1 MSLSSLNPGQ
11 TAVLVIVAYMV
22 ALIVLGLLS
31 QLVLRLTVAD
41 YFVASRGF
49 GSIML
54 MMSLIGTT
62 MTAFA
67 LIGSSGEA
75 WESGIVVYGKMAS
88 WSGIIHAAMYFLIG
102 MKLWSFG
109 KRYGYVT
116 QIQFFRDRFESD
128 KLGLLLF
135 PILVALVIP
144 YLLVGVIS
152 SGSAIEAVTAGA
164 FPEWFPATKGG
175 IPFWLGSLVT
185 CAVVLY
191 YISAGGVRGTAW
203 VNTLQTIIF
212 LVLGFAAC
220 FVITEKLGGPVN
232 ATRMVM
238 EHNPTRLKRDVTAA
252 DMEHYQQRLKAWEA
266 DPKTT
271 VVRPRPPHAASKT
284 EFTTYLFIPL
294 SVAMF
299 PHLFQYWLTARSAK
313 KFRLSIIGQP
323 LLIMIIWV
331 PCVMIGIW
339 ATSAIAN
346 GQPVIPPDFKEANKV
361 LPLMVKKLASPM
373 MGALLAGGIFA
384 AVMSSLDAQ
393 FLSLGSMFTNDIVAH
408 YRKSNPLSERQLVIL
423 GRVFIVIIVAVS
435 YWLGL
440 ILESK
445 RQGVFGLGVW
455 CFSGFASLFPLLF
468 AAIYW
473 RRVTKAGAYAS
484 ILAAA
489 GTWFWLFREAGGA
502 TGGEHLHW
510 GLTPVTLI
518 VAASTAALILVS
530 FVTRPPSPETVAKF
544 FPPKLPS
551 FHARR
556 SLAPAVLI
564 GGSSD
569 GR

>member
-1 MSLSSLNPGQ
+1 MSSATWNPGQ
-11 TAVLVIVAYMV
+11 TAVVVIVGYML
-22 ALIVLGLLS
+22 ALVVLGLLS

-41 YFVASRGF
+41 YFVASRGL
-49 GSIML
+49 GSVML
-54 MMSLIGTT
+54 LMSLIGTT

-102 MKLWSFG
+102 MKLWAFG
-109 KRYGYVT
+109 KKYGYVT

-135 PILVALVIP
+135 PILVALLIP
-144 YLLVGVIS
+144 YVLVGVIS
-152 SGSAIEAVTAGA
+152 SGSAIEAVTVGA
-164 FPEWFPATKGG
+164 FPTTFEATKGSV
-175 IPFWLGSLVT
+175 PFWLGSLVT
-185 CAVVLY
+185 CVVVLY

-220 FVITEKLGGPVN
+220 YTISEKLGGPVK
-232 ATRMVM
+232 ATQMVLD
-238 EHNPTRLKRDVTAA
+238 HNPTRLKRDVTPEDQAKYEERLAA
-252 DMEHYQQRLKAWEA
+252 YKA
-266 DPKTT
+266 DPKA
-271 VVRPRPPHAASKT
+271 VVIKPAEPHPASKM

-323 LLIMIIWV
+323 LLIMIIWA

-339 ATSAIAN
+339 ATSAIVN
-346 GQPVIPPDFKEANKV
+346 GAPVIPPDFAEANKV
-361 LPLMVKKLASPM
+361 LPIMVKKLSSPLL
-373 MGALLAGGIFA
+373 GALLAGGIFA

-393 FLSLGSMFTNDIVAH
+393 FLSLGSMFTNDIVVRYA
-408 YRKSNPLSERQLVIL
+408 RPGRFTEKQLVLIGRAFIL
-423 GRVFIVIIVAVS
+423 VIVAIS
-435 YWLGL
+435 YALGL
-440 ILESK
+440 TYAGK
-445 RQGVFGLGVW
+445 RQGVFALGVW
-455 CFSGFASLFPLLF
+455 CFAGFASLFPLLF
-468 AAIYW
+468 ASIYW

-489 GTWFWLFREAGGA
+489 AVWFWLFRDSGYGLQ
-502 TGGEHLHW
+502 GEHSHW
-510 GLTPVTLI
+510 GLTPVTFI
-518 VAASTAALILVS
+518 FAAASLALVLVS
-530 FVTRPPSPETVAKF
+530 LITRPPSAATVAKF
-544 FPPKLPS
+544 F
-551 FHARR
+551 
-556 SLAPAVLI
+556 
-564 GGSSD
+564 GGAGD

>member
-1 MSLSSLNPGQ
+1 MSLSTLNPGQ
-11 TAVLVIVAYMV
+11 TAVLVIAGYMA
-22 ALIVLGLLS
+22 ALVLLGVLS

-41 YFVASRGF
+41 YFVASRGL
-49 GSIML
+49 GSMML
-54 MMSLIGTT
+54 LMSLIGTT

-102 MKLWSFG
+102 LKLWSFG

-128 KLGLLLF
+128 KIGLLLF
-135 PILVALVIP
+135 PILVGLLIP
-144 YLLVGVIS
+144 YVLVGVIS
-152 SGSAIEAVTAGA
+152 SGSAIEAVTVGA
-164 FPEWFPATKGG
+164 FPKTFEATKGS
-175 IPFWLGSLVT
+175 IPFWLGSLGT
-185 CAVVLY
+185 CVVVLY

-203 VNTLQTIIF
+203 VNALQTIIF

-220 FVITEKLGGPVN
+220 YTISEKLGGPVN
-232 ATRMVM
+232 ATKMVM
-238 EHNPTRLKRDVTAA
+238 EHNPTRLKRAVTEEDLAKFETQTTA
-252 DMEHYQQRLKAWEA
+252 FKA

-271 VVRPRPPHAASKT
+271 VIKPLEPHPASKV

-323 LLIMIIWV
+323 LLIMIIWA
-331 PCVMIGIW
+331 PCVLIGIW
-339 ATSAIAN
+339 ATSAIVD
-346 GQPVIPPDFKEANKV
+346 GRPVIPPDFAEANKV
-361 LPLMVKKLASPM
+361 LPLMVKKLSSPLL
-373 MGALLAGGIFA
+373 GALLAGGIFA

-393 FLSLGSMFTNDIVAH
+393 FLSLGSMFTNDIVAR
-408 YRKSNPLSERQLVIL
+408 YSKPNRFSEKQLVFI
-423 GRVFIVIIVAVS
+423 GRAFIVLIVAIS

-440 ILESK
+440 AYAEK
-445 RQGVFGLGVW
+445 RQGVFALGVW

-473 RRVTKAGAYAS
+473 RKVTKAGAYAS
-484 ILAAA
+484 VFAAA
-489 GTWFWLFREAGGA
+489 AVWIWLFRESGFGRL
-502 TGGEHLHW
+502 GEHAHW

-518 VAASTAALILVS
+518 FAAATIALVLVS
-530 FVTRPPSPETVAKF
+530 LVTRPPSRATIDKF
-544 FPPKLPS
+544 FGSPTGVD
-551 FHARR
+551 ARKDNR
-556 SLAPAVLI
+556 
-564 GGSSD
+564 

>member
-11 TAVLVIVAYMV
+11 TAALVIVGYML
-22 ALIVLGLLS
+22 ALILLGLLS
-31 QLVLRLTVAD
+31 QLVLRMTVAD
-41 YFVASRGF
+41 YFVASRGL
-49 GSIML
+49 GSVML
-54 MMSLIGTT
+54 LMSLIGTT

-75 WESGIVVYGKMAS
+75 WESGVVVYGKMAS
-88 WSGIIHAAMYFLIG
+88 WSGIIHAAMYFLVG

-109 KRYGYVT
+109 KKYGYVT

-128 KLGLLLF
+128 KLGVLLF
-135 PILVALVIP
+135 PVLVGLLIP
-144 YLLVGVIS
+144 YVLVGVIS

-164 FPEWFPATKGG
+164 FPDTFQATKGAV
-175 IPFWLGSLVT
+175 PYWLGSLVT
-185 CAVVLY
+185 CVVVLY

-203 VNTLQTIIF
+203 VNALQTVIF

-220 FVITEKLGGPVN
+220 YVIADRLGGPVK
-232 ATRMVM
+232 ATQMVI
-238 EHNPTRLKRDVTAA
+238 EHNPTRLKREVTGADVADYEARAKAFAA
-252 DMEHYQQRLKAWEA
+252 NPKAAIVKPREPHPASRL
-266 DPKTT
+266 
-271 VVRPRPPHAASKT
+271 

-323 LLIMIIWV
+323 LLIMVIWA

-339 ATSAIAN
+339 ATSAVVN
-346 GQPVIPPDFKEANKV
+346 GQPVIPPDFAEANKI
-361 LPLMVKKLASPM
+361 LPLIVKKLTSPAL
-373 MGALLAGGIFA
+373 GSLLAGGIFA

-408 YRKSNPLSERQLVIL
+408 YSRKDRFGEKQLVLI
-423 GRVFIVIIVAVS
+423 GRLFIVAIVAIS

-440 ILESK
+440 ELQSK

-455 CFSGFASLFPLLF
+455 CFAGFASLFPLLF
-468 AAIYW
+468 ASLYW

-484 ILAAA
+484 ILSAAA
-489 GTWFWLFREAGGA
+489 VWFWLFRDSGYGKAGD
-502 TGGEHLHW
+502 HMHW

-518 VAASTAALILVS
+518 FTAAAVALVLVS
-530 FVTRPPSPETVAKF
+530 LVTRPPAQATIERF
-544 FPPKLPS
+544 FLPTD
-551 FHARR
+551 RTR
-556 SLAPAVLI
+556 TQK
-564 GGSSD
+564 GSMPR
-569 GR
+569 G